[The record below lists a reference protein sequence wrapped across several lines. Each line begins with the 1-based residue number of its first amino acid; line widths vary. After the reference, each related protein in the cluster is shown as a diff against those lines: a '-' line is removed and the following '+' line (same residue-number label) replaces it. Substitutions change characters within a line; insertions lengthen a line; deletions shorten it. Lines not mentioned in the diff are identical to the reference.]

1 MNRCHVCGSDKFY
14 HNFVDEAFYIL
25 GKPILVERIPVK
37 ICNQC
42 GEQIFSRQTTEQI
55 RLMLHSEAKPAR
67 AISIDV
73 FSFV

>member
-1 MNRCHVCGSDKFY
+1 VCGSDKFY
-14 HNFVDEAFYIL
+14 DDFVDEVFYIS
-25 GKPILVERIPVK
+25 GKPILVERIPAK

-67 AISIDV
+67 AIAIDV